1 MVSRTILAAAILG
14 AGLMAGSA
22 HAQFD
27 GIYVGGGLSLLKGAA
42 EVDSSGIF
50 GSKGTRSDDSYRAGV
65 NLNAGYGHSWGN
77 FNLAGEFN
85 YLSAPGKF
93 SYTFLGTPI
102 NVKHKGHWALSLL
115 PAYKL
120 NNTTMVFGRLGFVE
134 GKSSFSI
141 PGTSDEQKYKGTIYG
156 IGVKHAFNR
165 NWSGVL
171 EYQNVSERSKP
182 MGAFGGAISLKPNP
196 AGLVL
201 GAQYAF

>member
-1 MVSRTILAAAILG
+1 MVLKKILATAILG
-14 AGLMAGSA
+14 AGIAAGTA

-27 GIYVGGGLSLLKGAA
+27 GGYVGGGLSLLKGAA

-50 GSKGTRSDDSYRAGV
+50 GSKGTRSDDSYRGGL

-85 YLSAPGKF
+85 YLSTPGKF
-93 SYTFLGTPI
+93 SYTFLGTQV
-102 NVKHKGHWALSLL
+102 NVKHKGHWALSIL

-120 NNTTMVFGRLGFVE
+120 NNSTMVFGRVGYVE

-141 PGTSDEQKYKGTIYG
+141 PGTSDEEKYKGTIYG
-156 IGVKHAFNR
+156 IGVKHAFSR

-171 EYQNVSERSKP
+171 EYQNLSMRSKAL
-182 MGAFGGAISLKPNP
+182 GAFGGAIALKPNP
-196 AGLVL
+196 SGLVL